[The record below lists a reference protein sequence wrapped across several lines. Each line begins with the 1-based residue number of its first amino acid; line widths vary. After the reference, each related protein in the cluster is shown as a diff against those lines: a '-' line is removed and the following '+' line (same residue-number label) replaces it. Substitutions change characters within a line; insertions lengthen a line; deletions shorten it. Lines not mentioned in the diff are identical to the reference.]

1 MSWLTKRAQT
11 ARLRGKSR
19 MKRAKRILLR
29 VRWRA
34 DVFVPSRFLSG
45 ARLSTHRWPALYEGR
60 AS

>member
-11 ARLRGKSR
+11 ARFRGKNK
-19 MKRAKRILLR
+19 MKPAKRMLLR

-45 ARLSTHRWPALYEGR
+45 ARLLHSR
-60 AS
+60 